1 VLSECTIG
9 SGGTTV
15 PSGWHQQGI
24 GNEYCNLCQCVDGTL
39 SCTARQCGLPWQGT
53 YPTNSHQCTAATTCT
68 APLNAAGV
76 ERILQVKHDG
86 HAEPYTHHRCA
97 YNKFSDVCTCFCWG
111 AKPVVF
117 TEGSTSGSAS
127 VATGACTAISF
138 SGNGFNPESGSVKAL
153 LTGTAADLLW
163 VQSSTATELTVCAKD
178 DSGTSSAAAIDVNYY
193 AYQAFPYGG
202 AETGRP
208 HMNIDANVNING
220 PTCKIVQFAK
230 TFVSTP
236 VVVGSIDDASAEK
249 GAAWIENVNKNQ
261 FRYCYRESG
270 AQASGV
276 GTAGGNSA
284 GTQTDADGNPSSHDD
299 VYFNFVA
306 FVHKNPDAWYA
317 ANALPYLEANNA
329 AIAHHGCTTVNFAR
343 THSIA
348 PKVFVTANHQ
358 DDATVDW
365 NAAPHDA
372 VNTWVT
378 SVTTTG
384 FEVCS
389 SELAIHATGNEDD
402 NLQVSYVAMA

>member
-1 VLSECTIG
+1 MWVTPVL
-9 SGGTTV
+9 
-15 PSGWHQQGI
+15 
-24 GNEYCNLCQCVDGTL
+24 
-39 SCTARQCGLPWQGT
+39 R
-53 YPTNSHQCTAATTCT
+53 
-68 APLNAAGV
+68 
-76 ERILQVKHDG
+76 
-86 HAEPYTHHRCA
+86 RC
-97 YNKFSDVCTCFCWG
+97 F
-111 AKPVVF
+111 
-117 TEGSTSGSAS
+117 
-127 VATGACTAISF
+127 
-138 SGNGFNPESGSVKAL
+138 
-153 LTGTAADLLW
+153 
-163 VQSSTATELTVCAKD
+163 
-178 DSGTSSAAAIDVNYY
+178 
-193 AYQAFPYGG
+193 GG

-208 HMNIDANVNING
+208 HMNIDSNVNING

-365 NAAPHDA
+365 NAAPRDA
-372 VNTWVT
+372 VSTWVT

-389 SELAIHATGNEDD
+389 SELAIHAAGNEDD
-402 NLQVSYVAMA
+402 NLQAPAVLSTSPWRKVGHFAPALGVRQRCGSDTSRGGLSSFSDNLAICILLAVSSGFFLC